1 MSQEKYSS
9 IFLRALFQ
17 PSTAFKELSSI
28 DPAPMSVLFRYSIW
42 LLLIPP
48 LCAWIG
54 AYAFG
59 WRLGA
64 DEPLVLSNH
73 SLTIISIGYFL
84 ALIFGFVSTVF
95 ICRWMASTYGAKASL
110 GLHFA
115 LITIVAAPLAVA
127 GIGHLFPNVFFNVL
141 ILIPTMIWSM
151 YLLYTGIPVV
161 LEISLEK
168 GMLMASSL
176 VGWLLVAAVSLL
188 GISMGLWAQGMGPF
202 LGV

>member
-1 MSQEKYSS
+1 MNSEVSSS
-9 IFLRALFQ
+9 ILIRALFQ
-17 PSTAFKELSSI
+17 PSIAFKQLSSD
-28 DPAPMSVLFRYSIW
+28 DPSALSVLFKYSIW
-42 LLLIPP
+42 LLLLPP
-48 LCAWIG
+48 LCSWIG
-54 AYAFG
+54 AFTFG

-64 DEPLVLSNH
+64 DEPLMLSSD
-73 SLTIISIGYFL
+73 SLTAFSVGYFL
-84 ALIFGFVSTVF
+84 ALLFGFISTVF
-95 ICRWMASTYGAKASL
+95 ICRWMASIYGARASL

-127 GIGHLFPNVFFNVL
+127 SITHLFPDVFLNVL

-161 LEISLEK
+161 LEVTPEK

-188 GISMGLWAQGMGPF
+188 GISVGLWTLGIGPL

>member
-1 MSQEKYSS
+1 MNSEISS
-9 IFLRALFQ
+9 STLIRALFQ
-17 PSTAFKELSSI
+17 PSIAFKQLSSG
-28 DPAPMSVLFRYSIW
+28 DPSPLMILLKYSIW
-42 LLLIPP
+42 LLLLPP
-48 LCAWIG
+48 LCSWIG
-54 AYAFG
+54 AFTFG

-64 DEPLVLSNH
+64 DEPLMLPSS
-73 SLTIISIGYFL
+73 SLAMISVGYFL
-84 ALIFGFVSTVF
+84 ALLFGFISTVF
-95 ICRWMASTYGAKASL
+95 ICRWMASTYGARASL

-127 GIGHLFPNVFFNVL
+127 SITHLFPDVFLNVL
-141 ILIPTMIWSM
+141 ILIPAMIWSM

-161 LEISLEK
+161 LEVTPEK

-188 GISMGLWAQGMGPF
+188 GISVGLWTMGIGPF

>member
-1 MSQEKYSS
+1 MNSEVSS
-9 IFLRALFQ
+9 STLIRALFQ
-17 PSTAFKELSSI
+17 PSIAFKQLSSG
-28 DPAPMSVLFRYSIW
+28 DPSPLMILLKYSIW
-42 LLLIPP
+42 LLLLPP
-48 LCAWIG
+48 LCSWIG
-54 AYAFG
+54 AFTFG

-64 DEPLVLSNH
+64 DEPLMLPSS
-73 SLTIISIGYFL
+73 SLAMISVGYFL
-84 ALIFGFVSTVF
+84 ALLFGFISTVF
-95 ICRWMASTYGAKASL
+95 ICRWMASTYGARASL

-127 GIGHLFPNVFFNVL
+127 SITHLFPDVFLNVL
-141 ILIPTMIWSM
+141 ILIPAMIWSM

-161 LEISLEK
+161 LEVTPEK

-188 GISMGLWAQGMGPF
+188 GISVGLWTMGIGPF

>member
-1 MSQEKYSS
+1 MNSEVSSS
-9 IFLRALFQ
+9 ILIRALFQ
-17 PSTAFKELSSI
+17 PSIAFKQLSSD
-28 DPAPMSVLFRYSIW
+28 DPSALSVLFKYSIW
-42 LLLIPP
+42 LLLLPP
-48 LCAWIG
+48 LCSWIG
-54 AYAFG
+54 AFTFG

-64 DEPLVLSNH
+64 DEPLMLSSD
-73 SLTIISIGYFL
+73 SLTAFSVGYFL
-84 ALIFGFVSTVF
+84 ALLFGFISTVF
-95 ICRWMASTYGAKASL
+95 ICRWMASIYGARASL

-115 LITIVAAPLAVA
+115 LITIVAAPLALA
-127 GIGHLFPNVFFNVL
+127 SITHLFPDVFLNVL

-161 LEISLEK
+161 LEVTPEK

-188 GISMGLWAQGMGPF
+188 GISVGLWTLGIGPL

>member
-1 MSQEKYSS
+1 MSSDVSSS
-9 IFLRALFQ
+9 ILIRAIFQ
-17 PSTAFKELSSI
+17 PSIAFKQLSMD
-28 DPAPMSVLFRYSIW
+28 DPSPLMVLLKYSIW
-42 LLLIPP
+42 LLLLPP
-48 LCAWIG
+48 LCSWIG
-54 AYAFG
+54 AFTFG

-64 DEPLVLSNH
+64 DEPLMLPSS
-73 SLTIISIGYFL
+73 SLTAISVGYFL
-84 ALIFGFVSTVF
+84 ALLFGFISTVF
-95 ICRWMASTYGAKASL
+95 ICRWMASTYGARASL

-127 GIGHLFPNVFFNVL
+127 SITHLFPDVFLNVL
-141 ILIPTMIWSM
+141 ILIPAMIWSM

-161 LEISLEK
+161 LEVTPEK

-188 GISMGLWAQGMGPF
+188 GISVGLWTMGIGPF